1 MFSSR
6 PLCYLLQLLE
16 DLLTLLDLLT
26 VWEAGN
32 EWMEMEQLGLRLLL
46 AFAAQRDIEVTARH
60 TSLAL

>member
-6 PLCYLLQLLE
+6 PVCYLLQLLE

-46 AFAAQRDIEVTARH
+46 AFAAQRDKR
-60 TSLAL
+60 